1 MVPKWDPYKL
11 FPLENC
17 VKRKTSFVYG
27 YFQSNPN
34 NNPATKWTL
43 TVNVEK
49 VTGWMLKKLQYLG
62 RRRHESSRGIQ
73 QLNIIIM
80 QSGTGGSILYHLKKL
95 RETGHWT
102 AQMAISMVKVLL
114 EALNMRVMVIVA
126 NKGAYLNREL
136 VADLQAHQI
145 LQNMGHRLM
154 KMSLTLLRLGKKI
167 LMKYRIEWLLWNE
180 SSVWNY
186 KSQKYNECYGNK
198 SL

>member
-1 MVPKWDPYKL
+1 M
-11 FPLENC
+11 
-17 VKRKTSFVYG
+17 
-27 YFQSNPN
+27 NPN
-34 NNPATKWTL
+34 GECWKSYR
-43 TVNVEK
+43 VNVEK
-49 VTGWMLKKLQYLG
+49 VTVSV
-62 RRRHESSRGIQ
+62 ESSRGIQ

-102 AQMAISMVKVLL
+102 AQMAISMVKVLM

-167 LMKYRIEWLLWNE
+167 LMKIQDWMVVVKRKQCMEL
-180 SSVWNY
+180 
-186 KSQKYNECYGNK
+186 
-198 SL
+198 